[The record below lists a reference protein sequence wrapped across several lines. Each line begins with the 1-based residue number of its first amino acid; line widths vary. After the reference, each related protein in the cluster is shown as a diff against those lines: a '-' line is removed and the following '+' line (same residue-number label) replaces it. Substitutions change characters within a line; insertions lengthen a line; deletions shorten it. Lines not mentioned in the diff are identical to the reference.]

1 MDVRLTGIEEVA
13 ELASEELFV
22 SYEPTGSPTSF
33 HSSSDMVA
41 SCFSSAMI

>member
-1 MDVRLTGIEEVA
+1 VDVLLTGIEKVA
-13 ELASEELFV
+13 QLASEELFV
-22 SYEPTGSPTSF
+22 SYEPPDSPTSF